1 MHSLSYDPQTVTFV
15 ITLLLNAGSE
25 QAFLDLLTPVLD
37 AMRHE
42 ASFIDAVLHRD
53 PENPLRF
60 MLYETWASMEDVVQ
74 VQIQRDYRQAY
85 WNGLPGLLA
94 EDRQVQ
100 VWKPLRGDFAV
111 R

>member
-1 MHSLSYDPQTVTFV
+1 MHSTVYDPQTVTFV
-15 ITLLLNAGSE
+15 ITLLLKPGCE
-25 QAFLDLLTPVLD
+25 QAFLELLTPVLD

-42 ASFIDAVLHRD
+42 TTFRDAVLHRD

-60 MLYETWASMEDVVQ
+60 MLVETWANLEDVIQ
-74 VQIQRDYRQAY
+74 VQMHRDYRQAY
-85 WNGLPGLLA
+85 WDGLPALLA

-100 VWKPLRGDFAV
+100 VWQPIRGDFA